1 MLKIVLFFHFS
12 FFNFH
17 SHCLSLSLP
26 LCPLGIRSRRLR
38 IMSSYSWLYIIFHRL
53 LPALDDRKK
62 YSRIALEKIRG
73 LPQVKLEPV
82 MMSETFV
89 IDNNEVS
96 VHLNDRIPAEI
107 AENFKEFFPEDG
119 DLSLEE
125 VLLQQESAFQ
135 YIQANGKNKD
145 KTSNNGQTSNR
156 SQPIVQEGEC
166 SSGATD
172 QLQSA
177 TDEALARALQEYFYI
192 NEPNGT
198 VAESREPTPSET
210 PVRVTN
216 HSLRQDDIDPDNMTY
231 EGKPLVTRAKG
242 FQKFSLLDY
251 PHSNT
256 KRGCSPRNGKK
267 KLPRLPRG
275 GPRRLIGPRPLK
287 EEK

>member
-1 MLKIVLFFHFS
+1 
-12 FFNFH
+12 
-17 SHCLSLSLP
+17 
-26 LCPLGIRSRRLR
+26 
-38 IMSSYSWLYIIFHRL
+38 
-53 LPALDDRKK
+53 
-62 YSRIALEKIRG
+62 
-73 LPQVKLEPV
+73 

-192 NEPNGT
+192 YERSGT
-198 VAESREPTPSET
+198 VAGEAVGHESKGLSE
-210 PVRVTN
+210 V
-216 HSLRQDDIDPDNMTY
+216 LI
-231 EGKPLVTRAKG
+231 A
-242 FQKFSLLDY
+242 
-251 PHSNT
+251 
-256 KRGCSPRNGKK
+256 
-267 KLPRLPRG
+267 RLPTFKYKTGLFSKKRKKECVICCSEYKSG
-275 GPRRLIGPRPLK
+275 ARLTTLPCAHQYHSECITRWLK
-287 EEK
+287 LNKNCPVCQEEVRED

>member
-1 MLKIVLFFHFS
+1 
-12 FFNFH
+12 
-17 SHCLSLSLP
+17 
-26 LCPLGIRSRRLR
+26 
-38 IMSSYSWLYIIFHRL
+38 
-53 LPALDDRKK
+53 
-62 YSRIALEKIRG
+62 
-73 LPQVKLEPV
+73 

-192 NEPNGT
+192 YERSGT

-216 HSLRQDDIDPDNMTY
+216 HSLSHDDIDPDNMTY

-242 FQKFSLLDY
+242 FQKFSSLDY

-275 GPRRLIGPRPLK
+275 GPRRLIGASKTTKRREVSVSLLLAHVLMFFDDSGILV
-287 EEK
+287 

>member
-1 MLKIVLFFHFS
+1 
-12 FFNFH
+12 
-17 SHCLSLSLP
+17 
-26 LCPLGIRSRRLR
+26 
-38 IMSSYSWLYIIFHRL
+38 
-53 LPALDDRKK
+53 
-62 YSRIALEKIRG
+62 
-73 LPQVKLEPV
+73 

-231 EGKPLVTRAKG
+231 EELQSLGEAVGHESKG
-242 FQKFSLLDY
+242 LSEVLIA
-251 PHSNT
+251 
-256 KRGCSPRNGKK
+256 
-267 KLPRLPRG
+267 RLPTFKYKTGLFSKKRKKECVICCSEYKSG
-275 GPRRLIGPRPLK
+275 ARLTTLPCAHQYHSECITRWLK
-287 EEK
+287 LNKNCPVCQEEVRED